1 MKFFKKYYL
10 VLPPVALIYGIYILN
25 VKYPYDGFPQTLMDS
40 IINGWLLIWVLFA
53 ALSGGIIYQ
62 LQQSKKQQYI
72 YSLPWTKKE
81 IYKKSASWLLISLM
95 IAEIIYGIFFAAKL
109 TMIPSKES
117 LTNII
122 VCTLLN
128 AAFCF
133 ALCAVTHLVVVVTAY
148 IWQGLILAVISI
160 YVMLPIIIQNT
171 AFLIQMV
178 FKIKTYKYA
187 IFEWVIYSVCDRRFL
202 FPLNYQLDISIMD
215 TNLIWKA
222 QYMNTSLICIAAF
235 IAAGILC
242 LWFAKRK
249 FIGQNLAQNRMLTRL
264 SRIENKLIMTVGLSF
279 VIFNAVSNHEINQQV
294 FNYERTLYNRI
305 YELIAWN
312 KDIMENG
319 DSYRMIMQKLSGM
332 HLLIYF
338 AVIFAGCYVA
348 VSLVQTIRRKH
359 YERAC

>member
-1 MKFFKKYYL
+1 
-10 VLPPVALIYGIYILN
+10 
-25 VKYPYDGFPQTLMDS
+25 
-40 IINGWLLIWVLFA
+40 
-53 ALSGGIIYQ
+53 
-62 LQQSKKQQYI
+62 
-72 YSLPWTKKE
+72 
-81 IYKKSASWLLISLM
+81 
-95 IAEIIYGIFFAAKL
+95 
-109 TMIPSKES
+109 
-117 LTNII
+117 
-122 VCTLLN
+122 
-128 AAFCF
+128 
-133 ALCAVTHLVVVVTAY
+133 
-148 IWQGLILAVISI
+148 
-160 YVMLPIIIQNT
+160 
-171 AFLIQMV
+171 
-178 FKIKTYKYA
+178 
-187 IFEWVIYSVCDRRFL
+187 
-202 FPLNYQLDISIMD
+202 MD

-249 FIGQNLAQNRMLTRL
+249 FIRQNLAQNRMLTRL

-305 YELIAWN
+305 YELIAWD
-312 KDIMENG
+312 KDIMGNG

>member
-1 MKFFKKYYL
+1 
-10 VLPPVALIYGIYILN
+10 
-25 VKYPYDGFPQTLMDS
+25 
-40 IINGWLLIWVLFA
+40 
-53 ALSGGIIYQ
+53 
-62 LQQSKKQQYI
+62 
-72 YSLPWTKKE
+72 
-81 IYKKSASWLLISLM
+81 M
-95 IAEIIYGIFFAAKL
+95 IAEVVYGIFFAVKL

-133 ALCAVTHLVVVVTAY
+133 ALCAVTHFAVVVTAY

-187 IFEWVIYSVCDRRFL
+187 IFECMIYSVYDRRFL
-202 FPLNYQLDISIMD
+202 YPLNYQLDISILD

-235 IAAGILC
+235 IAAGGLC

-249 FIGQNLAQNRMLTRL
+249 FIRQNLAQNRMLTRL
-264 SRIENKLIMTVGLSF
+264 SRIENKLVMTVGLSF

-312 KDIMENG
+312 KDIMGNG